1 MDLAAPKRGN
11 YAPFNYLSRK
21 IGPRKRNIAMS
32 VGGDFLADL
41 HGEAGGTGAA
51 RRVDV
56 LTVIRE
62 VVQEGIWM
70 EKEDERRR
78 VEAQVMSTG
87 WENRNSC
94 IYLIIEEIPDPQP
107 I

>member
-1 MDLAAPKRGN
+1 MDLAAPERGN

-32 VGGDFLADL
+32 LGGDFLAGH

-51 RRVDV
+51 RRVDE

-62 VVQEGIWM
+62 VVEEGIRM
-70 EKEDERRR
+70 
-78 VEAQVMSTG
+78 
-87 WENRNSC
+87 
-94 IYLIIEEIPDPQP
+94 
-107 I
+107 